1 MEFEKIIN
9 LLLEQISSIIILGL
23 GIWYFI
29 KKEKIKDA
37 ECKQERIEKDK
48 EIKEL
53 NTYIR
58 ELDNQNFDTLKDL
71 KTILEDIEMNQ
82 KIILNNIN
90 NKL

>member
-1 MEFEKIIN
+1 MTVEQIIN

-23 GIWYFI
+23 GIYYFI

-37 ECKQERIEKDK
+37 ECKLEREQKDQ

-58 ELDNQNFDTLKDL
+58 NLDNQNYETLKDL
-71 KTILEDIEMNQ
+71 KTILEDIELNQ
-82 KIILNNIN
+82 KLILNQL
-90 NKL
+90 K